1 MANEIIERN
10 QEGIIAFANNY
21 ITANNRV
28 LGRDYDLTKSMVA
41 LYNNLLTTKATNGG
55 LAINECSEM
64 SIKNAIAYCINN
76 ELSVGKSQGYFI
88 PYGKELQFQP
98 SYFGLVKMAKDLC
111 GVNIVSNVIRDG
123 EEADV
128 TSRSDGVMIIQHKP
142 SIKCLNNKIVAVYSI
157 ATHISSGRVVFTN
170 LMSVEEAKKS
180 WTKSQTGCKVG
191 KEFEHEMLIRT
202 SERRCAKH
210 LINKSN
216 DGMMIT
222 ITDEDGVV
230 TPIDEGYLAT
240 PIDVQYS
247 IDADFV
253 NEDIKKESSRFEP
266 TKEHIVTAEDL
277 KLDDIEEPTISVPEN
292 AIEVKYSEYKENQ
305 DKYKLVPNSYN
316 QKTRTCMVEVMS

>member
-202 SERRCAKH
+202 SERRTAKH
-210 LINKSN
+210 LINKSG
-216 DGMMIT
+216 DGMMLSIT
-222 ITDEDGVV
+222 NEDGSV
-230 TPIDEGYLAT
+230 TPIDDSYLSN
-240 PIDVQYS
+240 PIDVQYT
-247 IDADFV
+247 IDAEFM
-253 NEDIKKESSRFEP
+253 NEDIAKESARFEP
-266 TKEHIVTAEDL
+266 TDADVISATDL
-277 KLDDIEEPTISVPEN
+277 KLDDIVEPSADIPEG
-292 AIEVKYSEYKENQ
+292 AIEIAYSEYKNNK
-305 DKYKLVPNSYN
+305 DKYTMVKDSYN
-316 QKTRTCMVEVMS
+316 SSTKTCLVTVSE